1 MRKNIERTAWAIL
14 IISFL
19 IFSALAIG
27 IPLSVRSY
35 LYNTVTNHTTTLTSL
50 RGTVLAKLANES
62 TPIPLTHGTTDQ
74 VPELAIIT
82 TDETSQAV
90 LTFFDGSVVTLYNN
104 TTLILHQARD
114 PRFSISPQPSTIGL
128 EVVRGRIRTTVASP
142 TDNKI
147 FWVRTPHAIANLTE
161 GSFAVEANNVKS
173 SITSRTGTATVIA
186 QEKTVTLSNGQLTT
200 ILVGESP
207 IDPIASEQ
215 NLVINGSFSEKQFDG
230 WLPQVY
236 VPADTLSGENKAIVL
251 KTDTSVSKVDPVNA
265 VTSTLAIDDVGGQVV
280 LRFHSNGSDN
290 VHTEASIEQ
299 SINKDVQDFKSLR
312 INAQIRI
319 DHQSLPGGGQLGTEF
334 PVMIQLKYRDIEGND
349 RTWYRGFYYEPAPSN
364 YILHN
369 EIDNNNEGVVQFLW
383 YPYESENLLDRSDAG
398 KPAFIKSLRI
408 YASGWI
414 YDGMVT
420 DIKLLAE
427 D

>member
-19 IFSALAIG
+19 TFSALAIG
-27 IPLSVRSY
+27 IPLSVRAY
-35 LYNTVTNHTTTLTSL
+35 LYNTVTNHTTNLTSL
-50 RGTVLAKLANES
+50 RGTVLAKLADES
-62 TPIPLTHGTTDQ
+62 IPIPLTHGTTDDI
-74 VPELAIIT
+74 PELAIIT

-104 TTLILHQARD
+104 TTLILHHARE
-114 PRFSISPQPSTIGL
+114 PRFGISPKPADIGL
-128 EVVRGRIRTTVASP
+128 EVVRGRIRSTVA
-142 TDNKI
+142 TTTGQRN
-147 FWVRTPHAIANLTE
+147 FWIRTPHASATFSD
-161 GSFAVEANNVKS
+161 GSFAVEANNVQS
-173 SITSRTGTATVIA
+173 SITSRTGLATVTA
-186 QEKTVTLSNGQLTT
+186 NDKSVELSDGHLTT

-207 IDPIASEQ
+207 INPIAAEQ
-215 NLVINGSFSEKQFDG
+215 NLVVNGNFSENQFDG

-236 VPADTLSGENKAIVL
+236 VPADTLTGDDKAILL
-251 KTDTSVSKVDPVNA
+251 KTEATLSKVDPVNA
-265 VTSTLAIDDVGGQVV
+265 VTSTLAIDNVAGQVV

-290 VHTEASIEQ
+290 VHTEASVEQ
-299 SINKDVQDFKSLR
+299 FIDKDVQDFKSLR

-398 KPAFIKSLRI
+398 KPAYIKSIRI

>member
-19 IFSALAIG
+19 IFSALAVG
-27 IPLSVRSY
+27 VPLSVRAY
-35 LYNTVTNHTTTLTSL
+35 LYNTVTEYTTTLTSL
-50 RGTVLAKLANES
+50 RGTVLAKLADES
-62 TPIPLTHGTTDQ
+62 TPIPLTHGTTGQ
-74 VPELAIIT
+74 VPELSIIT

-90 LTFFDGSVVTLYNN
+90 LTFFDGSVVTLYNT
-104 TTLILHQARD
+104 TTLILHHARE
-114 PRFSISPQPSTIGL
+114 PRFGISPQAANIEL
-128 EVVRGRIRTTVASP
+128 EVVRGRIRTTVAP
-142 TDNKI
+142 GTKGRL
-147 FWVRTPHAIANLTE
+147 FWVRTPHAIANLSE

-173 SITSRTGTATVIA
+173 SITARTGSATVTA
-186 QEKTVTLSNGQLTT
+186 ENQSVQLSDGQLTT
-200 ILVGESP
+200 ILVGKA
-207 IDPIASEQ
+207 PIAPIAAEQ
-215 NLVINGSFSEKQFDG
+215 NLVVNGSFSDRQFDG
-230 WLPQVY
+230 WVPQVY
-236 VPADTLSGENKAIVL
+236 VPADTLSGSEKAIVL

-265 VTSTLAIDDVGGQVV
+265 VTGTLAIDNVGGQSV
-280 LRFHSNGSDN
+280 LRLHSNGSDN
-290 VHTEASIEQ
+290 VHTEASVEQ
-299 SINKDVQDFKSLR
+299 IINKDVQDFKSLR

-364 YILHN
+364 YVLHN

-398 KPAFIKSLRI
+398 KPAYIKSLRI